1 MKMVHAVI
9 RPELLDEVKRA
20 LEKEGYYGLTVYDVR
35 GRGRQDS
42 FSWRIRGNVYKIDLL
57 PKLKIEIVVEDDQ
70 ARRVAEIIQ
79 SAASTGEIGDG
90 KIFIT
95 HVEEAIRI
103 RTGERGPEAVR

>member
-1 MKMVHAVI
+1 MKMIHAVI
-9 RPELLDEVKRA
+9 RPELLEEVKRS
-20 LEKEGYYGLTVYDVR
+20 LEKEGFYGITVYDVR

-42 FSWRIRGNVYKIDLL
+42 FSWKIRGNVYKIDLL

-70 ARRVAEIIQ
+70 VDKVAEIIR
-79 SAASTGEIGDG
+79 SSASTGEIGDG

-103 RTGERGPEAVR
+103 RTGERGPEAVK

>member
-9 RPELLDEVKRA
+9 RPELLEEVKRL
-20 LEKEGYYGLTVYDVR
+20 LEKEGFHGLTVYDVR

-42 FSWRIRGNVYKIDLL
+42 FSWKVRGNVYKIDLL
-57 PKLKIEIVVEDDQ
+57 PKLKIEIVVDDDEAQ
-70 ARRVAEIIQ
+70 KVAEIIR
-79 SAASTGEIGDG
+79 SAASTGDIGDG

-103 RTGERGPEAVR
+103 RTGERGPEAVK